1 MENLIFLTVKFQ
13 IISKAKY
20 IFLPINAIRSQS
32 SQCDICSCTENQK
45 KTYAM
50 L

>member
-1 MENLIFLTVKFQ
+1 MENLIFLTVNFQ
-13 IISKAKY
+13 FISKAKY
-20 IFLPINAIRSQS
+20 IFLPINDISSQS
-32 SQCDICSCTENQK
+32 SQCGILSYMENQK